1 MHEITFSLYI
11 RVINKMW
18 MNSTFRL
25 PSHCQDYAYRKS
37 LKYSNTC
44 LLLSGLG
51 KDYSTGKSIS
61 VQPSLTRLEIS
72 PNIHFTYKTVWSSP
86 SLAMCA
92 STHKRE
98 NDDIAPP
105 LSTVDLDK
113 GQFLF
118 LSLNSFA
125 SGHSGSASLWV
136 FGRHVSNS
144 RQSRLLWKVCEI
156 HSPPTTQE
164 WQPFQ
169 GTPALISPGRNLQA
183 LFTKASAS
191 QVPAWLPAFFPS
203 PPPLGSAP
211 SIKGPSPLSFMFI
224 LSHPF
229 QNCVWNSLFQ
239 VMRQLSLCSVFL
251 GSPLMVRCYPV
262 SRTRKFGLPE
272 LMGLL
277 VSHFLAP

>member
-1 MHEITFSLYI
+1 
-11 RVINKMW
+11 
-18 MNSTFRL
+18 
-25 PSHCQDYAYRKS
+25 
-37 LKYSNTC
+37 
-44 LLLSGLG
+44 
-51 KDYSTGKSIS
+51 
-61 VQPSLTRLEIS
+61 
-72 PNIHFTYKTVWSSP
+72 
-86 SLAMCA
+86 MCA

-113 GQFLF
+113 GQFLV
-118 LSLNSFA
+118 LSPNSFA
-125 SGHSGSASLWV
+125 SGHSGSVSLWV
-136 FGRHVSNS
+136 FGRHVSKS

-156 HSPPTTQE
+156 HSLPTTQE
-164 WQPFQ
+164 WQLFQ

-183 LFTKASAS
+183 LSTKTSAS

-203 PPPLGSAP
+203 PTPLGSAP
-211 SIKGPSPLSFMFI
+211 SIKGPSPLSFMVI

-229 QNCVWNSLFQ
+229 QNWVWNSLFQ

-262 SRTRKFGLPE
+262 SRTPKFGLPE